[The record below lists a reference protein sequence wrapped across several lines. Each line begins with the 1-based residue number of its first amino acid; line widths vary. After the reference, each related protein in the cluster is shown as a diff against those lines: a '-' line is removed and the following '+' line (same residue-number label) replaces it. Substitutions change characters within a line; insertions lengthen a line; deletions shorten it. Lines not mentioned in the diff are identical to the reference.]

1 MLPAICAGLT
11 IAMVL
16 VMVDLVSGPLLG
28 VIAALGVLLLP
39 DFLPLHR
46 TSLLGPPLLVTT
58 IAMLAV
64 MLAAPRFS
72 LAYGA
77 VAAVGAIWV
86 APDGLGLIAA
96 AVGWALLQSPNGSGR
111 TQRAWLALLPTA
123 VALLLTP
130 LVGSAW
136 SAPFQFGMSNRLDDV
151 LGAIGGVLGGQLV
164 PAIHSPTLRW
174 FVVADATLVILAVV
188 VIGWRRARAPDGPER
203 PRHFFPALALLMGCV
218 AAGMMAHAML
228 VAGAPLPG
236 VEEALVIAVL
246 ATLAVAV
253 AVSVLWARWP
263 WWGKGIASLLLA
275 GWMGAA
281 LAR

>member
-1 MLPAICAGLT
+1 
-11 IAMVL
+11 MVL
-16 VMVDLVSGPLLG
+16 VIVDLVSGPLLG
-28 VIAALGVLLLP
+28 VLAALIVLLLP

-46 TSLLGPPLLVTT
+46 MSLLGPPLLTT
-58 IAMLAV
+58 IIAMLAV

-77 VAAVGAIWV
+77 VAAVGAVWV

-96 AVGWALLQSPNGSGR
+96 AVGWALLQSPNGNGR
-111 TQRAWLALLPTA
+111 AQRAWLALLPTA

-130 LVGSAW
+130 LVGSVW
-136 SAPFQFGMSNRLDDV
+136 SAPFQFGVSNRVDDV
-151 LGAIGGVLGGQLV
+151 LGALGGILGRQLV

-174 FVVADATLVILAVV
+174 FVVADSTLIILAVV
-188 VIGWRRARAPDGPER
+188 VIGWRRALAAGGPER
-203 PRHFFPALALLMGCV
+203 PRRFFPAVALLMGCG

-228 VAGAPLPG
+228 VADAPLPG
-236 VEEALVIAVL
+236 VVEALALAVL

-253 AVSVLWARWP
+253 SISVLWPRWP
-263 WWGKGIASLLLA
+263 WWGKGIASLLLV